1 MKKRKK
7 LLPNARENIGLVI
20 LFLFVSL
27 FLIKNVFFSKNLNK
41 DIIALENPKSYDI
54 NLSSKALVIKDEYLY
69 FIGKS
74 NIETD
79 NSKVAVDKEIGEV
92 DVNQIDQ
99 NLKDYLAEKVEVLK
113 AQEENK
119 DSKVEVLKAQ
129 EENKDSKV
137 EGIDIENILNFVR
150 EKNFSKTFEILSS
163 DQNKNAFGKKYSS
176 DKLFRYSLLNDTIN
190 SGKIISK
197 NSGVVLNKIDG
208 LENVYDF
215 SVIDSIDEKDFNF
228 DSSNNISSIDG
239 VKIVDNLKYY
249 LCIRVKAGAFE
260 NLEENKSIKVKIG
273 DSVATGIVKKFKKGS
288 EYDLIVGQFSS
299 AFNEIADKRFIDL
312 NIIQTVS
319 NSFELP
325 LTALSTV
332 DGEDYV
338 LVVDSFDNISRA
350 KVKVNFIDKIN
361 SKVYIDSR
369 NSSVG
374 IFSNILK
381 DASKVK
387 EGAISK

>member
-41 DIIALENPKSYDI
+41 DIISLENPKSYDI

-119 DSKVEVLKAQ
+119 DSKA
-129 EENKDSKV
+129 

-228 DSSNNISSIDG
+228 DSSNSISSIDG
-239 VKIVDNLKYY
+239 IKIVDNLKYY

-312 NIIQTVS
+312 NVIQTVS

-325 LTALSTV
+325 LAALSTV

>member
-41 DIIALENPKSYDI
+41 DIISLENPKSYDI

-99 NLKDYLAEKVEVLK
+99 NLKDYLAE
-113 AQEENK
+113 
-119 DSKVEVLKAQ
+119 KVEVLKAQ

-228 DSSNNISSIDG
+228 DSSNSISSIDG
-239 VKIVDNLKYY
+239 IKIVDNLKYY

-312 NIIQTVS
+312 NVIQTVS

-325 LTALSTV
+325 LAALSTV

>member
-41 DIIALENPKSYDI
+41 DIISLENPKSYDI
-54 NLSSKALVIKDEYLY
+54 NLSSKALDIKDEYLY

-119 DSKVEVLKAQ
+119 DSKA
-129 EENKDSKV
+129 

-228 DSSNNISSIDG
+228 DSSNSISSIDG
-239 VKIVDNLKYY
+239 IKIVDNLKYY

-273 DSVATGIVKKFKKGS
+273 DSLATGIVKKFKKGS

-312 NIIQTVS
+312 NVIQTVS

-369 NSSVG
+369 NSFVG

>member
-74 NIETD
+74 SIETD
-79 NSKVAVDKEIGEV
+79 NSKVAVEKEIGEV

-99 NLKDYLAEKVEVLK
+99 NLKDYLAE
-113 AQEENK
+113 
-119 DSKVEVLKAQ
+119 KVEVLKAQ

-239 VKIVDNLKYY
+239 IKIVDNLKYY

-312 NIIQTVS
+312 NVIQTVS

-338 LVVDSFDNISRA
+338 LVVDYFDNISRA

>member
-41 DIIALENPKSYDI
+41 DIISLENPKSYDI

-99 NLKDYLAEKVEVLK
+99 NLKDYLAE
-113 AQEENK
+113 
-119 DSKVEVLKAQ
+119 KVEVLKAQ

-312 NIIQTVS
+312 NVIQTVS

>member
-41 DIIALENPKSYDI
+41 DIISLENPKSYDI

-119 DSKVEVLKAQ
+119 GSKA
-129 EENKDSKV
+129 

-150 EKNFSKTFEILSS
+150 EKNFSKTFEILLS

-228 DSSNNISSIDG
+228 DSSNSISSIDG
-239 VKIVDNLKYY
+239 IKIVDNLKYY

-312 NIIQTVS
+312 NVIQTVS

-325 LTALSTV
+325 LAALSTV

>member
-41 DIIALENPKSYDI
+41 DIISLENPKSYDI

-119 DSKVEVLKAQ
+119 DSKA
-129 EENKDSKV
+129 

-228 DSSNNISSIDG
+228 DSSNSISSIDG
-239 VKIVDNLKYY
+239 IKIVDNLKYY

-312 NIIQTVS
+312 NVIQTVS

-325 LTALSTV
+325 LAALSTV

-387 EGAISK
+387 EGAILK

>member
-20 LFLFVSL
+20 LFLFISL
-27 FLIKNVFFSKNLNK
+27 FLIKNIFFSKNLNK
-41 DIIALENPKSYDI
+41 DIITLENPKSYDI

-74 NIETD
+74 SIETD
-79 NSKVAVDKEIGEV
+79 NSKVAVEKEIGEV

-119 DSKVEVLKAQ
+119 DSKA
-129 EENKDSKV
+129 

-239 VKIVDNLKYY
+239 IKIVDNLKYY

-312 NIIQTVS
+312 NVIQTVS

>member
-119 DSKVEVLKAQ
+119 DSKVE
-129 EENKDSKV
+129 
-137 EGIDIENILNFVR
+137 GIDIENILNFVR

-239 VKIVDNLKYY
+239 IKIVDNLKYY

-273 DSVATGIVKKFKKGS
+273 DSVATGIVKKFKKGT

-312 NIIQTVS
+312 NVIQAVS

>member
-74 NIETD
+74 SIETD
-79 NSKVAVDKEIGEV
+79 NSKVAVEKEIGEV

-99 NLKDYLAEKVEVLK
+99 NLKDYLAE
-113 AQEENK
+113 
-119 DSKVEVLKAQ
+119 KVEVLKAQ

-239 VKIVDNLKYY
+239 IKIVDNLKYY

-312 NIIQTVS
+312 NVIQTVS